1 MTRPRPERLQQLA
14 LTALVAAMVLA
25 FSASLDD
32 FWHMNDALWQLAL
45 LAAATAGCGWLH
57 WRYPGAMRWSLAAGL
72 PTVVLVALYFQES
85 RKVLAGFLQLL
96 QNFVVRLLQD
106 PFTTME
112 PVLAYFFLALIA
124 LLVAVLMA
132 WEALQRGDG
141 FWSLVLGTV
150 VFGQQW
156 LMYYDNT
163 TWYMIFCTFGI
174 LLWAVARSARRD
186 SAWQAEGRRVIT
198 HSALGAAVG
207 LCTAIALFSLVA
219 PSGFEPVD
227 LGAYASK
234 LQQRFPALQRLRGAG
249 VGTGDENALTGFSS
263 ALSNLGGPVTP
274 SLSPVLQVETDKTPT
289 DTLYLRGDARSI
301 YEGKLWNRPE
311 ATPAAVDP
319 ATGIAQVYGADV
331 PTTAIEAKI
340 TVEQAGSFVVF
351 SALDTRRI
359 EGFSEP
365 LLQYPWG
372 TLTARRSLA
381 KGAEYTLALSLPQV
395 TQPPLRGTG
404 FADFAALQQQP
415 EFAPYFALPDN
426 LPQRVRDLAAQ
437 VTRDAATPF
446 DAAVALEYYL
456 RTEFPYTLE
465 APKTPANRDFV
476 DFFLFEGKKG
486 YCTYYSSA
494 LAVMLR
500 SIGVPARWVTG
511 FAIAPPLLDEVL
523 QVQDTVRNFTVRD
536 ADAHAWVEVYFPSTG
551 WVTFDPTPRYATP
564 YRAATLPGASVE
576 PLPAE
581 TTPALPPAP
590 APTPTLADRL
600 GRLGW
605 GVRLA
610 LGLAAL
616 AALALAGAA
625 WRLRQLAALPLGDG
639 PLAVQAVW
647 PKLELL
653 MTQMGTERR
662 PAETVR
668 EYAGRLGREW
678 PQLQPALEG
687 MPERYAAARY
697 SAPAAAPKLGADA
710 VGRVREL
717 WRAAEQAARDRY
729 GAPGFYW
736 RRLRPRWRLPWR
748 RRSEPT

>member
-96 QNFVVRLLQD
+96 QHFVLRLLQD

-381 KGAEYTLALSLPQV
+381 KGAEYTLALTLPQV
-395 TQPPLRGTG
+395 TQPPLRGTS

-576 PLPAE
+576 PLPPE

-590 APTPTLADRL
+590 APPPTPAARR
-600 GRLGW
+600 GRRG
-605 GVRLA
+605 GGARRA
-610 LGLAAL
+610 RGRGARAAR
-616 AALALAGAA
+616 ARAGAA

-697 SAPAAAPKLGADA
+697 SAPAAAPELGADA
-710 VGRVREL
+710 IGRVREL